1 MQFRS
6 VVYAQYEN
14 IIYVEKKHSSNIEI
28 VCIAEQ
34 MKFYS
39 PIVLGDRVLDIW
51 LYDYTYMTKF
61 TLNLQNQPYIMTS
74 SPFSTSSLVV
84 ISSA

>member
-1 MQFRS
+1 M
-6 VVYAQYEN
+6 YAQYEN

-39 PIVLGDRVLDIW
+39 PIVLGDRVLDI
-51 LYDYTYMTKF
+51 
-61 TLNLQNQPYIMTS
+61 
-74 SPFSTSSLVV
+74 
-84 ISSA
+84 